1 MDVDVVLVLL
11 CGSLV
16 LSVVGLLALGLL
28 QRRVN
33 KGHAAV
39 RRDDHGRG

>member
-16 LSVVGLLALGLL
+16 LSVLGLLALGLL

-39 RRDDHGRG
+39 RRDHNEQG